1 MRNLKNLTWLLVAL
15 FFSAS
20 PLTSQTITNPRTPAE
35 FEEVQG
41 VVICWFEEQ
50 YLTIFAIAEEYG
62 WTPLLLEQYQGLMN
76 TQTTLVQEALNEG
89 VEVYVLDD
97 TSHNQVWGKYY
108 SDYHVADTLSA
119 LGLSSPLLHVI
130 PEVGQNSPWARDWGP
145 YSVYQNRKDLLY
157 LAGRGFNQTIADYMN
172 YPFLETD
179 IMDGG
184 NYLTDG
190 HGNLFC
196 DAKQPNISLD
206 TFGFTDSL
214 QIANYKVHI
223 DYYLKMI
230 NEETF
235 IINEIPYTNYLPPF
249 DNFFG
254 DSAVLDSVVDRISQ
268 KSSCYGRPYKF
279 IRIKTAPT
287 SDSNNVTVFT
297 SEASYANSLILNR
310 TVLVPQYQHSVATD
324 TTALNIY
331 KQNMP
336 GYRIVGL
343 PARQFAGMG
352 GTIHC
357 ITREIA
363 AEEPIFISHAWY
375 PDTVNQTTDYQ
386 INALIQ
392 TRSGVA
398 NAVVHWTTDTTL
410 GFQTFAMTNTAGDS
424 FTASIPGQAYG
435 TRVFYYLEAVANSNK
450 TGRQPLVA
458 PAWVYNFLVFEPGA
472 CQAVP
477 GDVNGTP
484 PIGLPDVIHLVNYV
498 FDKDRPATSCLG
510 ADPGNCW
517 TPDPLCR
524 GEVNGTSPIGLPD
537 VVHLVNYVFDKD
549 RPATSCLG
557 SSPGNCW
564 TPVPGGVCC
573 LQ

>member
-1 MRNLKNLTWLLVAL
+1 MRNLKNLKWLLIVWL
-15 FFSAS
+15 VSAYT
-20 PLTSQTITNPRTPAE
+20 LTSQAITNPRSPAE

-50 YLTIFAIAEEYG
+50 YLTIFAHVEESG
-62 WTPLLLEQYQGLMN
+62 WTPILLEQYQGLMN

-108 SDYHVADTLSA
+108 SDYHVPDTLSA

-145 YSVYQNRKDLLY
+145 YSIYQSRNDSLY
-157 LAGRGFNQTIADYMN
+157 LAGRSFNQTIADYIN
-172 YPFLETD
+172 YPFIETD

-196 DAKQPNISLD
+196 DAKQPNIDLD
-206 TFGFTDSL
+206 TFGFTESL
-214 QIANYKVHI
+214 QVANYKVHI

-235 IINEIPYTNYLPPF
+235 IINEIPYSNYLPPF

-254 DSAVLDSVVDRISQ
+254 DSAVIDSVVNRIGQ

-310 TVLVPQYQHSVATD
+310 TVLVPQYQHSIATD

-363 AEEPIFISHAWY
+363 ADEPVFISHAWY
-375 PDTVNQTTDYQ
+375 PDTINQTTDYQ
-386 INALIQ
+386 IGALIQ
-392 TRSGVA
+392 TRSGIASAMVY
-398 NAVVHWTTDTTL
+398 WTTDTTL
-410 GFQTFAMTNTAGDS
+410 GFQSIAMSNVSGDS

-435 TRVFYYLEAVANSNK
+435 TRVFYYLEAQGNSSK
-450 TGRQPLVA
+450 TGRKPMVA
-458 PAWVYNFLVFEPGA
+458 PDWAYNFLVYEAGA
-472 CQAVP
+472 CLAKP
-477 GDVNGTP
+477 GDANSSGDYTL
-484 PIGLPDVIHLVNYV
+484 GDVISIVNYV
-498 FDKDRPATSCLG
+498 FNK
-510 ADPGNCW
+510 PGCSPLPLCW
-517 TPDPLCR
+517 LSDLLCR
-524 GEVNGTSPIGLPD
+524 GDWNATNSVTLSD
-537 VVHLVNYVFDKD
+537 VIQAVNYIFNK
-549 RPATSCLG
+549 
-557 SSPGNCW
+557 PGGPWNAV
-564 TPVPGGVCC
+564 PVGVCC
-573 LQ
+573 ISP